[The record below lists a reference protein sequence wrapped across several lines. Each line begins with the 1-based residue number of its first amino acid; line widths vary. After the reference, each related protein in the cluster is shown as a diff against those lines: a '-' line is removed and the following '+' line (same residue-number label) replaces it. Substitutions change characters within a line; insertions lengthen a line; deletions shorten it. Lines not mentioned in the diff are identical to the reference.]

1 LDLEKKIEKGEF
13 MELKNW
19 LNEKIH
25 QQGNSLNFDDLV
37 SKVTGE
43 KLNPDHFIEYAKK
56 KYSNIYLE

>member
-1 LDLEKKIEKGEF
+1 